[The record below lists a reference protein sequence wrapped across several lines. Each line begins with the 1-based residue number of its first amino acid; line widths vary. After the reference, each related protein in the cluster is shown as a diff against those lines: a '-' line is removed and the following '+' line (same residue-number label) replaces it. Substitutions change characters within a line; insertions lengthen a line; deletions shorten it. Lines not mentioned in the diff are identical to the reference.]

1 MYGKLVI
8 FYKIDKDMTCQISLI
23 YHYVNNEIQYLSVIV
38 SKHKDQN
45 CPVKYAKLK
54 SLHANSE
61 VVQS

>member
-1 MYGKLVI
+1 
-8 FYKIDKDMTCQISLI
+8 MTCQISLI